1 MQGFNQFQRNPVDI
15 LKQVFLSRNIIS
27 RLILVNTSIYIV
39 IKLISTVSWLF
50 AGENDGIISPLGFWL
65 ALPSDLGLLI
75 LKPWTIFTYMFL
87 HEGFF
92 HLFFNMLM
100 LYFGGLI
107 FQEFLSKSKLFWTY
121 ILGGLSGAIFF
132 LLAFNLFPVFEGV
145 KGDAIALG
153 ASASVLAIVV
163 AVSTY
168 VPDYTIHL
176 FLIGKIKL
184 KYLAM
189 IMILVDVLSIQSNNA
204 GGHIA
209 HLGGALWGFIYAYS
223 LKNDND
229 LYKILYTIKFPKI
242 RWSTKDSSK
251 FKISRPKDGKPMND
265 DEYNKR
271 RAVSQD
277 EIDRILD
284 KISSSGYGSLSK
296 EEKELL
302 FKTSNKN

>member
-1 MQGFNQFQRNPVDI
+1 MQGFNQFQGSPIDI

-39 IKLISTVSWLF
+39 IQLISTVVWLF
-50 AGENDGIISPLGFWL
+50 NGGNNDIVSPIGYWL
-65 ALPSDLGLLI
+65 ALPSDLGLLA
-75 LKPWTIFTYMFL
+75 LKPWTVFTYMFL

-92 HLFFNMLM
+92 HLFFNMLL

-121 ILGGLSGAIFF
+121 IIGGLSGALFF

-145 KGDAIALG
+145 RSDAIALG
-153 ASASVLAIVV
+153 ASASVLAIVI

-176 FLIGKIKL
+176 FLFGKVKL
-184 KYLAM
+184 KYLA
-189 IMILVDVLSIQSNNA
+189 IVMILIDVLSIQSDNA

-223 LKNDND
+223 LKKDND
-229 LYKILYTIKFPKI
+229 LYKVLYGFKFPKI
-242 RWSTKDSSK
+242 KWSSK
-251 FKISRPKDGKPMND
+251 NDSKFTTSRQKSGKPLTD

-271 RAVSQD
+271 RGISQD

-284 KISSSGYGSLSK
+284 KISQSGYSSLSK
-296 EEKELL
+296 KEKELL